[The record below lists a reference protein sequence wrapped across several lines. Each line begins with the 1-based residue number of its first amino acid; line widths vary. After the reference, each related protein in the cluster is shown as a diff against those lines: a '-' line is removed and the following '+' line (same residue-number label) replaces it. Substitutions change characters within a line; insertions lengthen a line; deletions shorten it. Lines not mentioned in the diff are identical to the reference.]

1 MEEILLVNYL
11 VNIRLFSLKKALATT
26 DDDDDDGILLKKK
39 VKTEAEKVS
48 IS

>member
-26 DDDDDDGILLKKK
+26 DDDDDGILLKKK
-39 VKTEAEKVS
+39 VKTEAEKAS
-48 IS
+48 LP